1 MHRQTIFGMKNK
13 QIVCAVFMSIILVWG
28 IACKQEKSYPVTIE
42 TSKVELKDTTKFDLS
57 YFQKTA
63 DGAYILPWK
72 LLMGVK
78 FEKKYDGKMA
88 MDVELPI
95 FSDTIKSLNGQ
106 KVEVEGFYIPV
117 SETGDD
123 NIVILSAFPFAQ
135 CFFCGKA
142 GVESIV
148 DILSPKKIP
157 QMKLDS
163 KIKFQGKLKLN
174 RDNFDY
180 LIYVLEEAELVEK

>member
-1 MHRQTIFGMKNK
+1 MHTQTLFGMISK
-13 QIVCAVFMSIILVWG
+13 QSVGALFMTIILVWG
-28 IACKQEKSYPVTIE
+28 IGCKQEKSYPVTIE

-78 FEKKYDGKMA
+78 FEKKYDEKMA

>member
-1 MHRQTIFGMKNK
+1 MWN
-13 QIVCAVFMSIILVWG
+13 C
-28 IACKQEKSYPVTIE
+28 
-42 TSKVELKDTTKFDLS
+42 
-57 YFQKTA
+57 
-63 DGAYILPWK
+63 
-72 LLMGVK
+72 
-78 FEKKYDGKMA
+78 
-88 MDVELPI
+88 
-95 FSDTIKSLNGQ
+95 TIKSLNGQ

-117 SETGDD
+117 SETGED

-180 LIYVLEEAELVEK
+180 LIYVLEEAEMVK

>member
-1 MHRQTIFGMKNK
+1 MHRQTLYGMISR
-13 QIVCAVFMSIILVWG
+13 QSVGALFMKIILVWG
-28 IACKQEKSYPVTIE
+28 IGCKQEKSYPVTIE

-78 FEKKYDGKMA
+78 FEKKYDQKMA